1 MIDYMLDSPP
11 HTEPDEEMLSVE
23 DTISVLH
30 NYQTTWANT
39 PFEERKRILLAC
51 ADNLEEEITSA
62 ANRLVHHAFKTY
74 PNAVA
79 EIRETVDFI
88 RYYADQAELLYHRH
102 VRQGYTG
109 EHNSTEYHARGTWMV
124 ISLELSVC
132 NFCWTHQ
139 VPHC

>member
-1 MIDYMLDSPP
+1 MIDYMLDSI

-30 NYQTTWANT
+30 NYQTTWQT

-74 PNAVA
+74 PMQLQ
-79 EIRETVDFI
+79 R
-88 RYYADQAELLYHRH
+88 
-102 VRQGYTG
+102 
-109 EHNSTEYHARGTWMV
+109 
-124 ISLELSVC
+124 
-132 NFCWTHQ
+132 
-139 VPHC
+139 